1 MDQDRVSD
9 AGVTVR
15 VFGGLRELAQRA
27 PLTFPVADVPTL
39 AALLAKLDDREPVL
53 AKALR
58 SGLADGYLNT
68 LVNGR
73 NARFLDGEGTRL
85 SNGDAVAFL
94 PPIGGG

>member
-1 MDQDRVSD
+1 MNRDPALN

-15 VFGGLRELAQRA
+15 VFGGLRELVQQA
-27 PLTFPVADVPTL
+27 PLVLPAADVPTL
-39 AALLAKLDDREPVL
+39 AALLAKLDDREPAL

-73 NARFLDGEGTRL
+73 NARFLDGVATHL
-85 SNGDAVAFL
+85 SDGDAVAFL